1 MIGSITSAGL
11 LNIQALHASYI
22 YIYIYIYHDHN
33 LEAGDCRAMINRT
46 LHVNFRSPP

>member
-11 LNIQALHASYI
+11 LNIQALHAS